1 MANCWCRCLFSRKV
15 NFKMTYITVKTE
27 KTNANV
33 EIFPPVVLDGRSHIS
48 LVDIKIPEEVTKSF
62 TFMERQAIYSEPS
75 KGDQPKLMGFPKGVY
90 NIYKLRYEINN
101 NLLTENIGL
110 NIETINNNVYI
121 ETKSN
126 TIKVSRKLA
135 QILNIPETLPA
146 FSHIK
151 ISGDEKYLINCN
163 LVGTRSSYSF
173 GALVYPSD
181 LLAIV
186 PSLDGRYPI
195 QSVNKIINNLTLE
208 ILTENL
214 ETPDIANKEI
224 IYILKVC

>member
-1 MANCWCRCLFSRKV
+1 
-15 NFKMTYITVKTE
+15 MTYITIKTK
-27 KTNANV
+27 KTNANM
-33 EIFPPVVLDGRSHIS
+33 EIYPPIVLDGRSRIS
-48 LVDIKIPEEVTKSF
+48 LVDIRIPEEVTKSF
-62 TFMERQAIYSEPS
+62 TFTEQQSIYSEPS
-75 KGDQPKLMGFPKGVY
+75 KGDQPKLMDLPKGLY

-101 NLLTENIGL
+101 NRLTENIGL

-121 ETKSN
+121 KTKSN
-126 TIKVSRKLA
+126 IIKVSRELA
-135 QILNIPETLPA
+135 EILNIPKTLPP

-163 LVGTRSSYSF
+163 LVENRSSYASQREQSSLSF
-173 GALVYPSD
+173 GASVYPSN

-186 PSLDGRYPI
+186 PSRDGRYPELTI

-214 ETPDIANKEI
+214 ETPDFANKEI

>member
-1 MANCWCRCLFSRKV
+1 
-15 NFKMTYITVKTE
+15 MTYITIKTK

-33 EIFPPVVLDGRSHIS
+33 EIFPPIVLGEKSHIS

-62 TFMERQAIYSEPS
+62 TFTERQAIYSDPS
-75 KGDQPKLMGFPKGVY
+75 KGDPTKLMSFPKGVY

-101 NLLTENIGL
+101 NSLTENIGL
-110 NIETINNNVYI
+110 IIKTINNNVYI

-135 QILNIPETLPA
+135 EILNISKTLPP
-146 FSHIK
+146 FSYIK
-151 ISGDEKYLINCN
+151 ISSDEKYLINCN
-163 LVGTRSSYSF
+163 LVENRSSYASQREQSSPSF
-173 GALVYPSD
+173 GISVYPSN
-181 LLAIV
+181 LLAIA
-186 PSLDGRYPI
+186 PSRDGRYPELTI

-214 ETPDIANKEI
+214 ETPDFGDKEI

>member
-1 MANCWCRCLFSRKV
+1 
-15 NFKMTYITVKTE
+15 MTYITIKTK

-33 EIFPPVVLDGRSHIS
+33 EIYPPIVLDGRSHIS
-48 LVDIKIPEEVTKSF
+48 LVGIKIPEEVTKSF
-62 TFMERQAIYSEPS
+62 TFTEQQAIYGEPS
-75 KGDQPKLMGFPKGVY
+75 KGGQPRLMGFLKGVY

-101 NLLTENIGL
+101 NRLTENFGL

-121 ETKSN
+121 KTKSN
-126 TIKVSRKLA
+126 IIKLLPELA
-135 QILNIPETLPA
+135 EILNIPKTLPP

-163 LVGTRSSYSF
+163 LVEANSSYSF
-173 GALVYPSD
+173 MVSPGDIYPSN

-186 PSLDGRYPI
+186 PSRDGRYPELTI

-208 ILTENL
+208 IQK
-214 ETPDIANKEI
+214 I
-224 IYILKVC
+224 

>member
-1 MANCWCRCLFSRKV
+1 
-15 NFKMTYITVKTE
+15 MTYITIKTKE
-27 KTNANV
+27 TNANV
-33 EIFPPVVLDGRSHIS
+33 EIFPPIVLDGRSHIS

-62 TFMERQAIYSEPS
+62 TFTERQAIYSEPS
-75 KGDQPKLMGFPKGVY
+75 KGDPTKLMGLPKGVY

-101 NLLTENIGL
+101 NRLTENIGL

-135 QILNIPETLPA
+135 EILNIPKTLPP
-146 FSHIK
+146 FGHIK

-163 LVGTRSSYSF
+163 LVENRSSYSF
-173 GALVYPSD
+173 GVSVYPSN

-186 PSLDGRYPI
+186 PSRVGRYPELTI
-195 QSVNKIINNLTLE
+195 QSVNKIIHNLTLE

-214 ETPDIANKEI
+214 ETPEFGDKEI
-224 IYILKVC
+224 IYILKVW

>member
-1 MANCWCRCLFSRKV
+1 MRLIIIVFN
-15 NFKMTYITVKTE
+15 
-27 KTNANV
+27 
-33 EIFPPVVLDGRSHIS
+33 
-48 LVDIKIPEEVTKSF
+48 
-62 TFMERQAIYSEPS
+62 
-75 KGDQPKLMGFPKGVY
+75 
-90 NIYKLRYEINN
+90 
-101 NLLTENIGL
+101 ENIDL

-135 QILNIPETLPA
+135 EILNIPTTLPP
-146 FSHIK
+146 FSYIK

-163 LVGTRSSYSF
+163 LVENRSFYASQREQSSLSF
-173 GALVYPSD
+173 GASVNPSN

-186 PSLDGRYPI
+186 PSRDGRYPELTI

-214 ETPDIANKEI
+214 ETPDFGDKEI

>member
-1 MANCWCRCLFSRKV
+1 MRLIIIVFN
-15 NFKMTYITVKTE
+15 
-27 KTNANV
+27 
-33 EIFPPVVLDGRSHIS
+33 
-48 LVDIKIPEEVTKSF
+48 
-62 TFMERQAIYSEPS
+62 
-75 KGDQPKLMGFPKGVY
+75 
-90 NIYKLRYEINN
+90 
-101 NLLTENIGL
+101 ENIDL

-135 QILNIPETLPA
+135 EILNIPTTLPP
-146 FSHIK
+146 FSYIK

-163 LVGTRSSYSF
+163 LVENRSFYGSQREQSSLSF
-173 GALVYPSD
+173 GASVNPSN

-186 PSLDGRYPI
+186 PSRDGRYPELTI

-214 ETPDIANKEI
+214 ETPDFGDKEI

>member
-1 MANCWCRCLFSRKV
+1 
-15 NFKMTYITVKTE
+15 MTDNTIKTK

-33 EIFPPVVLDGRSHIS
+33 EIFPPIVSDGRSHIS

-62 TFMERQAIYSEPS
+62 TFTERQAIYSEPS
-75 KGDQPKLMGFPKGVY
+75 KGDQPKLVGFPKGVY
-90 NIYKLRYEINN
+90 YIYKLRYENN
-101 NLLTENIGL
+101 NNRLTENIGL

-135 QILNIPETLPA
+135 EILNIRKTLPP

-151 ISGDEKYLINCN
+151 ISSDEKYLINCN
-163 LVGTRSSYSF
+163 LVENRSSYSF
-173 GALVYPSD
+173 GASVYPSN

-186 PSLDGRYPI
+186 TSRDGRYPELTI

-208 ILTENL
+208 ILTESL
-214 ETPDIANKEI
+214 ETPDFANKEI
-224 IYILKVC
+224 IYILKVW

>member
-1 MANCWCRCLFSRKV
+1 MI
-15 NFKMTYITVKTE
+15 YITIKTK

-33 EIFPPVVLDGRSHIS
+33 EIFPPIVLDGRSHIS

-62 TFMERQAIYSEPS
+62 TFTDPQAIYGEPS
-75 KGDQPKLMGFPKGVY
+75 KGGQPKLMGFPKGLY

-101 NLLTENIGL
+101 NRLTENIGF
-110 NIETINNNVYI
+110 NIELINNNVYI
-121 ETKSN
+121 KTKSN
-126 TIKVSRKLA
+126 IIKVSRELA
-135 QILNIPETLPA
+135 EILNIPKTLPP

-163 LVGTRSSYSF
+163 LVEANSSYSF
-173 GALVYPSD
+173 MVSTGDVYPSN
-181 LLAIV
+181 LLAIT
-186 PSLDGRYPI
+186 PSRDGRYPELTI

-208 ILTENL
+208 IITENL
-214 ETPDIANKEI
+214 ETPDFGDKEI